1 MKNRVTLYSK
11 KIRRKQRLM
20 AKKNKIKIHTNID
33 ETASEDKFSEDE
45 ISEDKKG
52 EKGDSNKKD
61 ATETMDPLKEMEEK
75 LESFKNEAS
84 ETHDRLLRLAAE
96 FENYKKR
103 SAREMN
109 DFRKFANE
117 SFVKAMLP
125 VVDNLDRAIESSNND
140 KHANSSVL
148 EGVNMTLREIL
159 KVFEQYGIKPFESLG
174 KPFDPSLHQAV
185 MQEDDEA
192 YPENTVT
199 KELQKGYLIHDR
211 LLRPAMVVVSKK
223 KAASENQENSTQKKK
238 NEQGT

>member
-1 MKNRVTLYSK
+1 
-11 KIRRKQRLM
+11 M
-20 AKKNKIKIHTNID
+20 AKKSKIKIHTNAD
-33 ETASEDKFSEDE
+33 ETASEDK
-45 ISEDKKG
+45 KG
-52 EKGDSNKKD
+52 EKNDSNQKD
-61 ATETMDPLKEMEEK
+61 GTETMDPLKEMEENV
-75 LESFKNEAS
+75 ESLKNEAA

-117 SFVKAMLP
+117 NFVKAMLP
-125 VVDNLDRAIESSNND
+125 VVDNLDRAIESSSND
-140 KHANSSVL
+140 NHANSSVV

-174 KPFDPSLHQAV
+174 KTFDPSLHQAV

-192 YPENTVT
+192 YPENTVS
-199 KELQKGYLIHDR
+199 KELQKGYMIHDR

-223 KAASENQENSTQKKK
+223 KTAPENQENSTQKKK

>member
-1 MKNRVTLYSK
+1 
-11 KIRRKQRLM
+11 M
-20 AKKNKIKIHTNID
+20 AKKSKIKIHTNAD
-33 ETASEDKFSEDE
+33 ETAGEDK
-45 ISEDKKG
+45 ISESKKG
-52 EKGDSNKKD
+52 EKNDSNKKD
-61 ATETMDPLKEMEEK
+61 VTETMDPLKEMEEK
-75 LESFKNEAS
+75 AESLKNEVA

-125 VVDNLDRAIESSNND
+125 VVDNLDRAIESSSND
-140 KHANSSVL
+140 KHANSSVV

-159 KVFEQYGIKPFESLG
+159 KVFKQYSIKPFESLG
-174 KPFDPSLHQAV
+174 KTFDPSLHQAV

-192 YPENTVT
+192 YPENTVS
-199 KELQKGYLIHDR
+199 KELQKGYMIHDR

-223 KAASENQENSTQKKK
+223 KTAPENQENSTQKKK